1 MTLGIRLVAI
11 VVWVCFS
18 ALPAEA
24 EKRVALVIGNNDYP
38 SLGADEQLQKAVND
52 ANAVGDAL
60 AKVGFEVTRGT
71 NLSRGQMLTSLL
83 SVAGKVEPG
92 DLAFFFYAG
101 HGVSIDGANYLLPS
115 DIPPATAGGEDLIKL
130 SAVSESTVVSTLKAR
145 GVRVAM
151 VVLDACRN
159 NPFSQNGTRSL
170 GDGTRGLARPPAME
184 TKGVFGLYS
193 AGFGEA
199 ALDRLG
205 DEDPNPN
212 SVFTRVLA
220 PALATPGQSLLDIAY
235 EVNEEVAR
243 LASTVGQ
250 EQNPAYYD
258 QARARDVYLAGR
270 PAEGQAPP
278 VLAAPECVAAQAHYE
293 AAVQIGTK
301 GALEDHL
308 RRFSS
313 CAFAGLAAER
323 IASMGGNSEAP
334 SPDNVQGHR
343 AAQGIV
349 VPLPEWS
356 SAVTYQPNFNL
367 PGSQGANPPDVNL
380 VVPVMPRSEEF
391 FKNPPNFD
399 KPKF

>member
-1 MTLGIRLVAI
+1 
-11 VVWVCFS
+11 
-18 ALPAEA
+18 
-24 EKRVALVIGNNDYP
+24 
-38 SLGADEQLQKAVND
+38 
-52 ANAVGDAL
+52 
-60 AKVGFEVTRGT
+60 
-71 NLSRGQMLTSLL
+71 
-83 SVAGKVEPG
+83 VAGKLEPG

-130 SAVSESTVVSTLKAR
+130 SAVSESTVVATLKAR

-159 NPFSQNGTRSL
+159 NPFSRDGTRSL

-205 DEDPNPN
+205 DDDPNPN

-243 LASTVGQ
+243 LAGTVGQ

-270 PAEGQAPP
+270 PAEGAAAP
-278 VLAAPECVAAQAHYE
+278 VLAAPECAVAQAHYE
-293 AAVQIGTK
+293 EAVHIGTK
-301 GALEDHL
+301 SAFEDHL
-308 RRFSS
+308 RRFGN

-323 IASMGGNSEAP
+323 IAALRDNTQP
-334 SPDNVQGHR
+334 SPSDTVQGH
-343 AAQGIV
+343 APEDIV

-356 SAVTYQPNFNL
+356 SAVEDQPNFNL
-367 PGSQGANPPDVNL
+367 PDTQGAPPPEADI
-380 VVPVMPRSEEF
+380 VVPVLPGSDELFR
-391 FKNPPNFD
+391 NPPNF
-399 KPKF
+399 